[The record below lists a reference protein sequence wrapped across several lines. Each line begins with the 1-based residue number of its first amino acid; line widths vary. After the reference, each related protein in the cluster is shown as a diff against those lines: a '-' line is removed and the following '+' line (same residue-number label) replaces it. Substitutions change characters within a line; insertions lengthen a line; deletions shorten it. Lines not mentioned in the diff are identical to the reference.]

1 MTYNPVLLVQN
12 QVISIKLWTSL
23 HNNTPQ
29 FLNTITSKETNI
41 YSTKSRI
48 DPTNI
53 IPNEIG
59 VHSFTASDVV
69 GEQSPAAFINAPR
82 SGLIFWSETLR
93 GVIMTNPLLAG
104 SGDVIWIKTK
114 VYNTTHWIVYK

>member
-1 MTYNPVLLVQN
+1 MLAYSPVLVVQYKVN
-12 QVISIKLWTSL
+12 SIKLLTSL

-41 YSTKSRI
+41 YSKKSRI
-48 DPTNI
+48 YPTKI

-82 SGLIFWSETLR
+82 SGLIF
-93 GVIMTNPLLAG
+93 
-104 SGDVIWIKTK
+104 
-114 VYNTTHWIVYK
+114 